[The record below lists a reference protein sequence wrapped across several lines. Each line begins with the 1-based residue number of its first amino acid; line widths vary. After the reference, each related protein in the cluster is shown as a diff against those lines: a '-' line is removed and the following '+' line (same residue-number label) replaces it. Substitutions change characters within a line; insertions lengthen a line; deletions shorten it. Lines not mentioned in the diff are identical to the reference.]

1 MKKCNTELMKELKAV
16 QIELEDLID
25 EANTKNTV
33 SYFEGEEEV
42 EKDFD
47 YESFIKKMNDLKEKE
62 RKLKTLLAYSNAT
75 TKLVGM
81 EEMTIGEGLIKL
93 AQLSSELKVLSGYK
107 TRKQIVKS
115 IKHATFEGDKD
126 RVYVTEHLYDPNKV
140 DEDIKT
146 LQREISHLQ
155 VAIDRTNLTNLID
168 C

>member
-42 EKDFD
+42 EKDFE

-107 TRKQIVKS
+107 TRKQIVLKQFLFNLS
-115 IKHATFEGDKD
+115 IYLK
-126 RVYVTEHLYDPNKV
+126 
-140 DEDIKT
+140 I
-146 LQREISHLQ
+146 
-155 VAIDRTNLTNLID
+155 
-168 C
+168 